1 MQEQIKQEVQAIFRK
16 VFLNPEIILLD
27 KNTAD
32 DIDGWDSLT
41 HLELIT
47 ELETHFN
54 LHFTFDEVMSFENVG
69 QMIYC
74 ISKKLV
80 K

>member
-27 KNTAD
+27 THTAD
-32 DIDGWDSLT
+32 DIEGWDSLT

-54 LHFTFDEVMSFENVG
+54 LHFSFDEVMSFENVG
-69 QMIYC
+69 QMMHC
-74 ISKKLV
+74 IAQKLI